1 MLAEDAGLEE
11 LLALYKH
18 DHAKVK
24 GLASAAL
31 AHLTSNGI
39 LLPPWPCIPRT
50 FLRRFFRM

>member
-31 AHLTSNGI
+31 AHLTSNGMQ
-39 LLPPWPCIPRT
+39 LPPWPCIPRT
-50 FLRRFFRM
+50 FLRQFFRM